1 MKNIC
6 KYLFLF
12 IILWFHFVEVEA
24 QPASTEPVLSSSK
37 GSGRAYPAKPIRL
50 VVPVPPGGSNDI
62 LSRITAQ
69 AMSPGLGQP
78 MVIDNRA
85 GAAGMIGADNV
96 AKSAPDGYSIL
107 KG

>member
-1 MKNIC
+1 MENIY

-12 IILWFHFVEVEA
+12 MIVNFSFAKVEA
-24 QPASTEPVLSSSK
+24 QP
-37 GSGRAYPAKPIRL
+37 YPAKAIRL

-78 MVIDNRA
+78 VVIDT
-85 GAAGMIGADNV
+85 
-96 AKSAPDGYSIL
+96 APAPPA
-107 KG
+107 

>member
-1 MKNIC
+1 MKNIH
-6 KYLFLF
+6 KYLFLL
-12 IILWFHFVEVEA
+12 IIFSSPFARIEA
-24 QPASTEPVLSSSK
+24 QP
-37 GSGRAYPAKPIRL
+37 YPAKPIRL

-69 AMSPGLGQP
+69 TMSPGLGQP
-78 MVIDNRA
+78 VVIDNRS

-107 KG
+107 NIQASTSCMCRTKG

>member
-1 MKNIC
+1 MKNMYKC
-6 KYLFLF
+6 MFLF
-12 IILWFHFVEVEA
+12 IIFYFPFAGVEA
-24 QPASTEPVLSSSK
+24 QP
-37 GSGRAYPAKPIRL
+37 YPARPIRL
-50 VVPVPPGGSNDI
+50 VAPVPPGGSNDI

-69 AMSPGLGQP
+69 TMSPGLGQP

-107 KG
+107 